1 MTSNGETKKTLFKV
15 LAIAFVVVFV
25 IPTVL
30 GFYLLMH
37 DGSVTRNRYKVQPA
51 AEPATAPAASP
62 GSPAPRAP

>member
-1 MTSNGETKKTLFKV
+1 MTSNEETKKTVFTV

-37 DGSVTRNRYKVQPA
+37 DGSVTRNRYKVQPST
-51 AEPATAPAASP
+51 EPAASP